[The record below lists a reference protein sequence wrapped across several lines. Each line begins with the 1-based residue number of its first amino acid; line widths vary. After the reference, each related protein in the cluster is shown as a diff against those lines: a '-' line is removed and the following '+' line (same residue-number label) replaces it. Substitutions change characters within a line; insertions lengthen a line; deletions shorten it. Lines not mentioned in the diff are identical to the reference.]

1 MPRSAGG
8 GDPARVPAWGVA
20 LAVAIAVIVC
30 LLLGAAMARGARGR
44 RARARNRTA
53 LRGEAEAVRLLEDAG
68 YAVEGR
74 SVAGE
79 GMIRFDGEEL
89 RFGVRADLVA
99 RCRRGRLHV
108 VEVKTGGIAPDPR
121 HGPTR
126 RQLLEYSLIFGTPHL
141 LLVDMEARRIHE
153 IGFAIGDRL
162 SDP

>member
-79 GMIRFDGEEL
+79 GWY
-89 RFGVRADLVA
+89 
-99 RCRRGRLHV
+99 
-108 VEVKTGGIAPDPR
+108 
-121 HGPTR
+121 
-126 RQLLEYSLIFGTPHL
+126 QYSLYQVSLHRK
-141 LLVDMEARRIHE
+141 ARSPCGPSVSRE
-153 IGFAIGDRL
+153 Q
-162 SDP
+162 